1 MVSVPD
7 PRITSLL
14 RRDLATAAMFTVVMW
29 AAMLFVGVIVM
40 QMAPGGGLRL
50 VLFLAML
57 ALALLN
63 TASMGALI
71 RRYWSERVII
81 YREDLRNLDLARQAT
96 EEGLSDE

>member
-1 MVSVPD
+1 MSVPD

-14 RRDLATAAMFTVVMW
+14 RRDLATAGTFTAVMW
-29 AAMLFVGVIVM
+29 LAMLFVAVVVVRT
-40 QMAPGGGLRL
+40 APGTTLRL
-50 VLFLAML
+50 VLFLSML

-71 RRYWSERVII
+71 RRYWSERIII

-96 EEGLSDE
+96 EEGVADE